1 MAQGLAYFADLAP
14 TAFTN
19 TASTIFQLTAGATN
33 PLSVHRIELQS
44 NQTGSTQSILQV
56 QMVIASATGSGGTTT
71 SITPRPIIR
80 KNTISAAT
88 TVVAGYTTPG
98 AISQVLHTW
107 QWNGATPFDIVFGKD
122 IMVPE
127 LQATQILAL
136 NFLTAPGTPT
146 ISGTITFEEF

>member
-19 TASTIFQLTAGATN
+19 VATTIFQLTAGATN
-33 PLSVHRIELQS
+33 PVSLHRLELQS
-44 NQTGSTQSILQV
+44 NQTGSTQTILQV
-56 QMVIASATGSGGTTT
+56 QMVIASATGSGGATT
-71 SITPRPIIR
+71 SITPRAVIR
-80 KNTISAAT
+80 KNTVAAASTVIS
-88 TVVAGYTTPG
+88 GYTTPG
-98 AISQVLHTW
+98 AVSLVLHTW

-127 LQATQILAL
+127 VQATQIIAL

-146 ISGTITFEEF
+146 ISGTLTFEEF

>member
-1 MAQGLAYFADLAP
+1 MAQGLVYFADLVP

-19 TASTIFQLTAGATN
+19 VASTIFQMTAGATN
-33 PLSVHRIELQS
+33 PFSIHRIELQS
-44 NQTGSTQSILQV
+44 NQTGSTQTILQL
-56 QMVIASATGSGGTTT
+56 QMVIASATGSGGSTV
-71 SITPRPIIR
+71 SITSRPVIR
-80 KNTISAAT
+80 KNTVTAAT

-98 AISQVLHTW
+98 AISVIEHTW

-127 LQATQILAL
+127 VQAAQILAL